1 MSKPGFALRA
11 INLNK
16 RFGGVVAAKDIS
28 FSLTPG
34 ELRCVIGPNGAGK
47 STFFALLSGI
57 QTPDSGRILLKD
69 QDVTKL
75 EPFRRVRLGIGL
87 TFQTNRTF
95 RTMTVAENLE
105 TARGVGTTAD
115 APYFARALDAF
126 GLTLR
131 MEQPAA
137 ELGHH
142 ELQWLEICMALRRG
156 PSLLL
161 LDEPTAGMS
170 PAETMQTAQ
179 VLRDLN
185 RAGLTIVVVEHD
197 IAFVRAAAETVTVLH
212 QGAIF
217 AEGTVDEIT
226 ARDDV
231 RSIYLGK
238 VRESRR

>member
-1 MSKPGFALRA
+1 
-11 INLNK
+11 
-16 RFGGVVAAKDIS
+16 
-28 FSLTPG
+28 
-34 ELRCVIGPNGAGK
+34 
-47 STFFALLSGI
+47 
-57 QTPDSGRILLKD
+57 
-69 QDVTKL
+69 
-75 EPFRRVRLGIGL
+75 
-87 TFQTNRTF
+87 
-95 RTMTVAENLE
+95 
-105 TARGVGTTAD
+105 
-115 APYFARALDAF
+115 
-126 GLTLR
+126 
-131 MEQPAA
+131 
-137 ELGHH
+137 
-142 ELQWLEICMALRRG
+142 
-156 PSLLL
+156 
-161 LDEPTAGMS
+161 MS